1 MERTLLLEMMDDDG
15 GGGDGDDHSEGW
27 RLKTEKDAYRIGL
40 IQIPTLKTR
49 YR

>member
-27 RLKTEKDAYRIGL
+27 RLKTEKDVRYIGSV
-40 IQIPTLKTR
+40 
-49 YR
+49 